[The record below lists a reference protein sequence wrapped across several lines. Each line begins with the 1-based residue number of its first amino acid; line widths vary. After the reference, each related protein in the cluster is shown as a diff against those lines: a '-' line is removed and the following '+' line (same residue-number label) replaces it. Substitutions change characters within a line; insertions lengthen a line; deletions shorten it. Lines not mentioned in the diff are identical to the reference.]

1 MNRNWVPTLL
11 AVSILVTAWA
21 ATGWAAP
28 QQVAP
33 FSLQDQH
40 GKTVDVMDSNRVTLL
55 TFYRGDW

>member
-1 MNRNWVPTLL
+1 MNRIWVPTLL
-11 AVSILVTAWA
+11 AVSIMVTAWA

-28 QQVAP
+28 KQVAP

>member
-1 MNRNWVPTLL
+1 MNRKWVPTL
-11 AVSILVTAWA
+11 AAAFIMVTAWA

-28 QQVAP
+28 NRVAP

-40 GKTVDVMDSNRVTLL
+40 GKTVDVMDSDRVTLL

>member
-1 MNRNWVPTLL
+1 MNRIWVPTLL
-11 AVSILVTAWA
+11 AVSILAIAWA

-40 GKTVDVMDSNRVTLL
+40 GETVDVMDSNRVTLL

>member
-1 MNRNWVPTLL
+1 M
-11 AVSILVTAWA
+11 VTAWA

-28 QQVAP
+28 NRVAP

-40 GKTVDVMDSNRVTLL
+40 GKTVDVMDSDRVTLL